1 MIDIGFIRK
10 NFPKGQLTIVG
21 ARPAMGKS
29 SFAISLA
36 LSLAKVE
43 INSIYFSLEMS
54 EKQFVRRAIKQ
65 ISESL
70 YKKIEGE
77 IYIDDTP
84 CIMLSEMQKVLDSL
98 SVDYVFIDY
107 IHLIKDE
114 GGRSRKEELS
124 HIVNTLKQFALDYDV
139 AVIALSQIKRE
150 WIRGQECPSNY
161 GCRPDLNSFSFDND
175 CLDNVNLAL
184 LHRPEY
190 YRHYEYYANGKRV
203 VGKLEY
209 IQYNDNHPT
218 ITLMHLSN
226 DTTEVS
232 LWMNWSRVKEEILN
246 SPNWIISLDENDLK
260 SFEEFDNN
268 EICVSEM
275 STTDQTEC
283 RFEQMCNQLS
293 NLLSDKKDKFGK
305 MLMFIQFP
313 INSPIMMSEMTYI
326 QEMLEKSSHDDVE
339 CEIKWGLS
347 PREDDVSRIVCAL
360 K

>member
-1 MIDIGFIRK
+1 MIDIDFIRK

-65 ISESL
+65 ISESQ

-114 GGRSRKEELS
+114 GGRSRKKELS

-139 AVIALSQIKRE
+139 AVIALSQIKR
-150 WIRGQECPSNY
+150 
-161 GCRPDLNSFSFDND
+161 
-175 CLDNVNLAL
+175 
-184 LHRPEY
+184 
-190 YRHYEYYANGKRV
+190 
-203 VGKLEY
+203 
-209 IQYNDNHPT
+209 
-218 ITLMHLSN
+218 
-226 DTTEVS
+226 
-232 LWMNWSRVKEEILN
+232 
-246 SPNWIISLDENDLK
+246 
-260 SFEEFDNN
+260 
-268 EICVSEM
+268 
-275 STTDQTEC
+275 
-283 RFEQMCNQLS
+283 
-293 NLLSDKKDKFGK
+293 
-305 MLMFIQFP
+305 
-313 INSPIMMSEMTYI
+313 
-326 QEMLEKSSHDDVE
+326 
-339 CEIKWGLS
+339 
-347 PREDDVSRIVCAL
+347 
-360 K
+360 